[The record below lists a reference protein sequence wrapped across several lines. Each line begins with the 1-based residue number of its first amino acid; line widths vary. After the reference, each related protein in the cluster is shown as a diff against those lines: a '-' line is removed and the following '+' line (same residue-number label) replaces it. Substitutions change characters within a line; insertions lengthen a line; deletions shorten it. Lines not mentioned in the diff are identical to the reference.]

1 MAQQFLYEQL
11 DGAKK
16 MGLLPIGDIPA
27 FITDNLNPSFVLRDY
42 QKEAFARFFHCY
54 TKPFE
59 GKEVPL
65 HLLFNMAT
73 GSGKTL
79 IMAGLILYLY
89 EQGYRNF
96 LFFVN
101 SNNIITKTKENFLE
115 SSSFKYLFAQ
125 GVFINNKRI
134 QIRQV
139 DNFEDSNPEGINI
152 CFTTIQK
159 LHSDLTNEKEGMPTF
174 DDFKS
179 KRTVLL
185 SDEAHHTQKV
195 TKQSTLGDGFESSSW
210 ENTVEKVLRQ
220 NDENILLEFTATMDF
235 LHAGIKAKY
244 LNKVLFRYDLKQFRN
259 DGFSKDPEIFATD
272 TDRRTRMLQAIIVSQ
287 YRQEVASAHSIAL
300 KPVIL
305 FKAQGTIAQSH
316 ENKKL
321 FHELIDSLTVK
332 ELQEVRKN
340 GTELMNRAFRYFE
353 TRKVTDA
360 ILVRKLKDGFAEN
373 RCLTVNEESLDKKS
387 LDRKERLDVLAQQ
400 KTLNSLEDKNNQ
412 IRAIFAVQK
421 LNEGWD
427 VLNLFD
433 IVRMYETRD
442 SKDNK
447 PGKTTISEAQLI
459 GRGARYY
466 PFSLSN
472 GEDKYIRKYD
482 KNLDDD
488 LRMLE
493 ELHYHCH
500 PGDKSRYIT
509 DIKIA
514 LVQFGLMD
522 TDVEEVDMKL
532 KEDFKK
538 TSFYKS
544 GVVYGNDR
552 VRYSFSDEH
561 TIRDLAVAKKN
572 HVFKVLSGQGTEE
585 SLFANKPT
593 TKTGDKIEPK
603 DIGISEIETH
613 VVRSAL
619 ARKEF
624 FSFDNLKLFFPS
636 LGSSREFATKT
647 EYLGGLK
654 ITFQGTKYDIENL
667 SNSTKHE
674 AVLSLLDAMEA
685 ELKKTATEYRGTT
698 ELKSS
703 AFRLVFSDKRL
714 KVKVAKKGELI
725 DDHKDQLAE
734 QDWYVFDSN
743 YGTSEER
750 ALIELVGRQVS
761 VLKKDFKEIYLV
773 RNEQQ
778 FKLYNFEDGR
788 GFEPDFLLFLV
799 NKKGEHLTYQLFI
812 EPKGQHLMDYDAWKD
827 AFLERISTDYKEEV
841 FELSSGGKYRVV
853 GLPFYNQEN
862 ENDFITKLT
871 EAITDSQEGATAAGS
886 KHEYSS
892 TPTKV

>member
-16 MGLLPIGDIPA
+16 MGLLPVGDVPA
-27 FITDNLNPSFVLRDY
+27 FIADNLKQSFVLREY

-59 GKEVPL
+59 GKEQPL

-79 IMAGLILYLY
+79 VMAGLILYLY

-101 SNNIITKTKENFLE
+101 SNNIITKTRENFLE
-115 SSSFKYLFAQ
+115 STSLKYLFAQ
-125 GVFINNKRI
+125 EISINNKRV
-134 QIRQV
+134 QIRSV
-139 DNFEDSNPEGINI
+139 ENFEDSNPDGINI

-159 LHSDLTNEKEGMPTF
+159 LHSDLTTEKEGLPTF
-174 DDFKS
+174 DDFKN
-179 KRTVLL
+179 KYTVLL

-195 TKQSTLGDGFESSSW
+195 TRQGVLSDKYESSSW
-210 ENTVEKVLRQ
+210 ENTVEQILKQ
-220 NDENILLEFTATMDF
+220 NNRNILLEFTATMDF

-244 LNKVLFRYDLKQFRN
+244 LNKVLYRYDLKQFRN

-287 YRQEVASAHSIAL
+287 YRQEVASANGIGL

-305 FKAQGTIAQSH
+305 FKAQSTIVQSH
-316 ENKKL
+316 ANKTL
-321 FHELIDSLTVK
+321 FHELIDSLTVRDIAI
-332 ELQEVRKN
+332 VRKN
-340 GTELMNRAFRYFE
+340 GAELLNKAFQFFE
-353 TRKVTDA
+353 KRTVTDA

-373 RCLTVNEESLDKKS
+373 KCLTVNEESLDKKS
-387 LDRKERLDVLAQQ
+387 LAVKERQDVLAQQ
-400 KTLNSLEDKNNQ
+400 KMLNSLESKNNQ

-466 PFSLSN
+466 PFSLTD
-472 GEDKYIRKYD
+472 GEDKYVRKYD
-482 KNLDDD
+482 SDLDND

-500 PGDKSRYIT
+500 PGDKSRYIV
-509 DIKIA
+509 DIKNA
-514 LVQFGLMD
+514 LIQFGLMD
-522 TDVEEVDMKL
+522 EDMEEVDMRL
-532 KEDFKK
+532 KDDFKE
-538 TSFYKS
+538 TPFYKM
-544 GVVYGNDR
+544 GVVYGNER
-552 VRYSFSDEH
+552 VKHSFSDEH
-561 TIRDLAVAKKN
+561 AVKHLAVAKKN
-572 HVFKVLSGQGTEE
+572 HVFRVLSGQGSEE
-585 SLFANKPT
+585 SIFADKPSV
-593 TKTGDKIEPK
+593 KTGVPTDASDISLSDIEP
-603 DIGISEIETH
+603 H
-613 VVRSAL
+613 VIRAAL

-624 FSFDNLKLFFPS
+624 FSFENLKDFFPS
-636 LGSSREFATKT
+636 LVSVNEFATKKSH
-647 EYLGGLK
+647 LGDLK
-654 ITFQGTKYDIENL
+654 ITFQGAKYDLDTL
-667 SNSTKHE
+667 SNGTRYE
-674 AVLSLLDAMEA
+674 AVLSLLDAIET
-685 ELKKTATEYRGTT
+685 ELKGTATEYHGTA
-698 ELKSS
+698 EFKPS
-703 AFRLVFSDKRL
+703 AFRLVFTDKKI
-714 KVKVAKKGELI
+714 KVNVVKKGEAY
-725 DDHKDQLAE
+725 DDLKDYLAE

-750 ALIELVGRQVS
+750 SLIELVGRHIS
-761 VLKKDFKEIYLV
+761 TFKKEFREIYLV

-778 FKLYNFEDGR
+778 LKIYNFSDGR

-799 NKKGEHLTYQLFI
+799 NKKGEHVTYQLFI
-812 EPKGQHLMDYDAWKD
+812 EPKGRHLVEYDAWKD
-827 AFLERISTDYKEEV
+827 AFLDQIRKDLKDKV
-841 FELSSGGKYRVV
+841 FELSGSRKYKVI

-862 ENDFITKLT
+862 ENDFIGKLV
-871 EAITDSQEGATAAGS
+871 ESI
-886 KHEYSS
+886 
-892 TPTKV
+892 